1 MSDRPTM
8 LIAGATGVVG
18 SHLVTAAK
26 SRYRIR
32 ILTRGRSRSIPTG
45 ADDTVVWAPRE
56 AARGHERSLEEI
68 TQALDGVAVVVN
80 LAGASLA
87 EGRLDERHRRRVLQ
101 SRLDATNALVAACRR
116 AGSPPPVW
124 LQASAVG
131 YYGDTGEQEV
141 TEATPADPQSAL
153 GDICQQWEA
162 AAVRATEDSRI
173 RQIVTRIGLVLAP
186 DAPAWRKMLLPI
198 KLGVGGALGSGRQ
211 WWPWIDA
218 DDVAGAML
226 HLIELPDARGAYNL
240 VAPEPVRQ
248 LDLVKLTA
256 RALGR
261 PALLPTPAFALRLAL
276 GEVADALLLPSCR
289 ARPGRLLAT
298 GYRFGV
304 ATVEEEVRRLTQV
317 VPGFPFENH
326 FH

>member
-18 SHLVTAAK
+18 SHLIAAATG
-26 SRYRIR
+26 RYRIR
-32 ILTRGRSRSIPTG
+32 ILTRGRGSHTPAG
-45 ADDTVVWAPRE
+45 VDEVVVWDPRE
-56 AARGHERSLEEI
+56 AARGHERSLEDI
-68 TQALDGVAVVVN
+68 TRALDGAAVVVN

-87 EGRLDERHRRRVLQ
+87 EGRLDDRHRRRVLQ

-116 AGSPPPVW
+116 AGQPPAVW

-131 YYGDTGEQEV
+131 YYGDTGEAEV
-141 TEATPADPQSAL
+141 TEATPADPQFVL
-153 GDICQQWEA
+153 GDVCLQWEA
-162 AAVRATEDSRI
+162 AAARAAEDGRI
-173 RQIVTRIGLVLAP
+173 RQITTRIGLVLAE

-198 KLGVGGALGSGRQ
+198 KLGVGGPLGSGRQ

-226 HLIELPDARGAYNL
+226 HLIDSPDARGAYNL

-248 LDLVKLTA
+248 LDLVKRTA

-261 PALLPTPAFALRLAL
+261 PAIMPAPAFALRLAL
-276 GEVADALLLPSCR
+276 GAVADARLLPSCR
-289 ARPGRLLAT
+289 ALPARLLAA
-298 GYRFGV
+298 GYAFRV
-304 ATVEEEVRRLTQV
+304 ATVADEVRRLV
-317 VPGFPFENH
+317 
-326 FH
+326 